1 MPADSSIEGD
11 GQREQTGTASKG
23 AETPATAASASPT
36 DAQAEPVAPA
46 VASGSAI
53 PSAAELGR
61 MLRGVRMSDSSAS
74 STHLFWDTQPVVKAS
89 EVKSITPAV
98 RSLLLLRL
106 LPVCIYGRRRL
117 AGRHGLLNQSASDCV
132 VFHAAAWNQHER
144 MVLLCC
150 LSSQDEGPIDSTKTV
165 EDVRKE
171 PYNLPSGFVWSE
183 CPVDDPAVLDEL
195 YELLALHY
203 VEDDDNLFR
212 FNYGREFL
220 SWALT
225 PPGALKEW
233 IIGVRVETT
242 RKLVGFITAI
252 PTALQC
258 NGKRI
263 QVAEVNFLCV
273 HKKLRSKRLAPVL
286 IKEITRRVNSKS
298 IWQAVYTAGIVLPTP
313 VAECRYWHRS
323 LNPKKLVEVG
333 FSGLGQRMTISRSI
347 KLYKV
352 REEPALEGLR
362 PMKESD
368 APQVHKLLMSYLR
381 NFKLHPDF
389 TEEEVRH
396 WLTPRENVVYVYVR
410 QHKGKITDLTSFYE
424 LPSSVIGHPKHKE
437 VKAAYSFY
445 NVATTVPLKEL
456 MQDALCLAKKKD
468 FDVFNALDVMDNKT
482 FVEELKFGVGDGFLR
497 YYLYNWRCPQVLHK
511 DIGLVL
517 L

>member
-1 MPADSSIEGD
+1 MPDSEAAGDNSRLQSRSDVKEAD
-11 GQREQTGTASKG
+11 
-23 AETPATAASASPT
+23 TPATAACTSPE
-36 DAQAEPVAPA
+36 QKSPVAPVENPPA
-46 VASGSAI
+46 VSGGTSQISNAD
-53 PSAAELGR
+53 LVQ
-61 MLRGVRMSDSSAS
+61 MLRGIRLSGGAVTGDNPTS

-89 EVKSITPAV
+89 ELQALKEI
-98 RSLLLLRL
+98 
-106 LPVCIYGRRRL
+106 
-117 AGRHGLLNQSASDCV
+117 
-132 VFHAAAWNQHER
+132 
-144 MVLLCC
+144 
-150 LSSQDEGPIDSTKTV
+150 DEGPIDASKTV

-171 PYNLPSGFVWSE
+171 PYKLPSGFVWTE
-183 CPVDDPAVLDEL
+183 CPVDDPVVLDEL
-195 YELLALHY
+195 YQLLALHY

-220 SWALT
+220 AWALN
-225 PPGALKEW
+225 PPGAVKEW
-233 IIGVRVETT
+233 VVGVRVEATN
-242 RKLVGFITAI
+242 KLVGFITAI
-252 PTALQC
+252 PTGLQC
-258 NGKRI
+258 NKKRI

-286 IKEITRRVNSKS
+286 IKEITRRVNSKG
-298 IWQAVYTAGIVLPTP
+298 IWQAVYTAGVVLPTP

-362 PMKESD
+362 PMKASD
-368 APQVHKLLMSYLR
+368 APQVHKLLMNYLQG
-381 NFKLHPDF
+381 FKLHPDF

-396 WLTPRENVVYVYVR
+396 WLTPQEHVVYSYVR
-410 QHKGKITDLTSFYE
+410 QFKGKITDLTSFYE

-437 VKAAYSFY
+437 IKAAYSFY
-445 NVATTVPLKEL
+445 NVATSVPLKEL
-456 MQDALCLAKKKD
+456 MQDALCLAKQKD

-497 YYLYNWRCPQVLHK
+497 YYLYNWRCPQMLHK